1 MLCRRELVVPRRQ
14 TLELVTKDL
23 IMAGAAKSH
32 APDSTKY
39 VEYEEYVDFQLEKT
53 RAIVKRTDILTTLM
67 ALGVGVVSYLL
78 AFVVFDQ
85 WIIDGG
91 FGYASRI
98 GLLSIVAVVVTGT
111 LAWRVVWPLL
121 RQVHPLYAA
130 RVIEQSDPKLK
141 SNLVNFVDVKLANA
155 ESAPTVLKSMQKRA
169 AVELSHIDVEEAVD
183 HRPLLRIAYV
193 LLGVVIVAALYIFLS
208 PKDVFVSVRRALLP
222 TSSIAVATKTTITDV
237 DPGDKDVP
245 ARTRQMISAEV
256 HGEEAEQAQILF
268 TTVDH
273 KYVDEPVKMRR
284 ESPGLSKFLG
294 ELNGE
299 NGKGLLQSLTYRIV
313 AGDARS
319 VDYSINVIQ
328 PPSAR
333 VDEVYYAFPK
343 YTELPEKT
351 ASGGDID
358 GWEGTV
364 VTIKA
369 VANMKVARALIV
381 LTDSDDK
388 AEKGTEISMHVT
400 DGTMLSGTWKL
411 EFRSDGTAPRYYHIR
426 VRTENQK
433 KDDIDSDPTLYALRI
448 RPDQRPD
455 VALLDPTGDLT
466 RPANAVIP
474 LVVQA
479 ADPDFK
485 IRSVMLRG
493 TRGGDP
499 LFNQDVK
506 LYREDVDLPARSF
519 STQYHFQLEPLG
531 LKPGDRI
538 QFWIE
543 AKDNKHPTANRTNT
557 TPINVMIDKPVSPE
571 EVQKQLAKDEQNQ
584 QDQLARAND
593 ARNSDRS
600 NPDQPEPRAG
610 DERDVL
616 PQPRQDQPDP
626 GVAEPKDKDE
636 SRNDQDDNPDQKDK
650 KNSPDQQ
657 RKPAKNDEALS
668 KLLRKQPSPDQDE
681 QNQKD
686 EQQGASDEKP
696 ADRSQQEQGAGDGQ
710 KGRGQSKNQK
720 QSKSDQSQ
728 SDRGEGDQNSSTGDQ
743 QGQQTKSGDES
754 SNSDGGDGSKNSNKK
769 NSKGKSQPNSGRE
782 NSEPGT
788 EQKDKSQAA
797 QKSKKTADSEES
809 SGGDEQKPA
818 GKSGDKKDDR
828 NKDGSTDS
836 QGQDDP
842 PTKTGMKKK
851 PAGKN
856 ADQRDSDDANSDETE
871 DGQKKGAT
879 KNQDQKDKGA
889 PDSSQNDGT
898 GDQALGDQ
906 GKKDKP
912 GKKKPDTNDAGA
924 DGDEQ
929 KPGNP
934 SDQKKPGAKEGGSGD
949 DTQSTD
955 GEKVPKQKNQQQGG
969 AGTKAADKS
978 DAGGGAKDDQQS
990 SGTPDSSGKDPKGEQ
1005 SDNDGQGGDKGPKN
1019 GKGPKKA
1026 GDNSNAS
1033 GPEKPAEDDG
1043 TAQDKPATG
1052 SEEGEATGDDR
1063 PGDRKNPRAGDK
1075 VMKKEGSGEG
1085 AKKPGKPDD
1094 DSERQKAKQKG
1105 AADEGSEG
1113 AADDAEHA
1121 DRAPDD
1127 KKAREKTGKL
1137 DEPPSE
1143 KGVERRDDGSEKRPG
1158 QHPDA
1163 GNQPMKGKGR
1173 EGGQKSEQ
1181 SDAGEQGSGVAS
1193 DQGKKGANKAG
1204 PGDKSDEAGD
1214 TDHADQKTGQPGSKQ
1229 KGKGS
1234 STKPSDDG
1242 AGEKQDAAGD
1252 NPGDKGGGKKG
1263 KGAKGGKS
1271 GQGEEAGDDA
1281 DGKASGEPSG
1291 KQSGKP
1297 GGKAS
1302 GESGKDGGK
1311 DSGGQP
1317 GSGKPSQPG
1326 KAGGSPQKSGG
1337 GISSNPGPGNK
1348 NDAGESDGAKGDDA
1362 EERDRPPRTE
1372 PPTPEEEAANLEN
1385 ARKATNLVLKRLKS
1399 QLERGEVDQE
1409 MLDEMGW
1416 KGKQDVEKFVR
1427 YLEDNLKQN
1436 ADDNSPEAEAR
1447 RMQFEETLRNLD
1459 LGSETQRRSGSVGK
1473 ERAIQQIGTKSA
1485 RPPREYEKI
1494 WESYTRSLS
1503 KTGEKSEPKSKP
1515 ADKTNADKTNTDKAK
1530 KATTK

>member
-1 MLCRRELVVPRRQ
+1 
-14 TLELVTKDL
+14 
-23 IMAGAAKSH
+23 MAGAAQSR

-67 ALGVGVVSYLL
+67 ALGVGVVGYLL

-85 WIIDGG
+85 WIIEGG

-98 GLLSIVAVVVTGT
+98 VLLSIVAVVVTGT

-256 HGEEAEQAQILF
+256 HGEEADQAQILF
-268 TTVDH
+268 TTADH

-284 ESPGLSKFLG
+284 ESPGLSRFIG

-299 NGKGLLQSLTYRIV
+299 NGKGLLQSLTYRII

-319 VDYSINVIQ
+319 VDYTINVIQ

-333 VDEVYYAFPK
+333 VDEVQYAFPK

-351 ASGGDID
+351 TSGGDID

-369 VANMKVARALIV
+369 IANMKVASARIV
-381 LTDSDDK
+381 LTDSD
-388 AEKGTEISMHVT
+388 EKGEKGEEISMNVT

-411 EFRSDGTAPRYYHIR
+411 EFRGDGTAPRYYHIR

-433 KDDIDSDPTLYALRI
+433 KDDIDSDPTQYALRI

-455 VALLDPTGDLT
+455 VVLLDPTGDLT

-474 LVVQA
+474 LIVQA
-479 ADPDFK
+479 SDPDFK
-485 IRSVMLRG
+485 VRSVILRG
-493 TRGGDP
+493 TRGGDS

-506 LYREDVDLPARSF
+506 LYKEGVDLPARSF
-519 STQYHFQLEPLG
+519 ATQYHFQLEPLG

-557 TPINVMIDKPVSPE
+557 TPINVIIDKPVSPE

-593 ARNSDRS
+593 ANNSDKP

-610 DERDVL
+610 NERDVQ
-616 PQPRQDQPDP
+616 PQPRKDQPDP
-626 GVAEPKDKDE
+626 GVAQPKDKDE
-636 SRNDQDDNPDQKDK
+636 PRSDQDGNPDQKSE
-650 KNSPDQQ
+650 KNSPDQP

-696 ADRSQQEQGAGDGQ
+696 ADRSQQEQGEGAGQ
-710 KGRGQSKNQK
+710 KGQGQSKNQK
-720 QSKSDQSQ
+720 PSKTDQSQ
-728 SDRGEGDQNSSTGDQ
+728 SDRSEGDQNSSNGDQ
-743 QGQQTKSGDES
+743 KGKQTKSGDEN
-754 SNSDGGDGSKNSNKK
+754 SNSDGSDGSKNSNKK
-769 NSKGKSQPNSGRE
+769 NSKGKSQANPGSEGN
-782 NSEPGT
+782 EPGT
-788 EQKDKSQAA
+788 DQKDKSKAA
-797 QKSKKTADSEES
+797 QKTKKTDKGDES
-809 SGGDEQKPA
+809 AGGDEPKPGGKAGDKKNDANKDGSADNQGQDDSTTKNGMKNKPA
-818 GKSGDKKDDR
+818 GK
-828 NKDGSTDS
+828 
-836 QGQDDP
+836 
-842 PTKTGMKKK
+842 K
-851 PAGKN
+851 P
-856 ADQRDSDDANSDETE
+856 DQPDSDDANSDKTE
-871 DGQKKGAT
+871 NGQKKAAVKKPG
-879 KNQDQKDKGA
+879 
-889 PDSSQNDGT
+889 QNDDGAQDPSQDGGA
-898 GDQALGDQ
+898 GDQEKGDQ
-906 GKKDKP
+906 PKKDKT
-912 GKKKPDTNDAGA
+912 GQKKSDANDSGA
-924 DGDEQ
+924 EGDEQ

-949 DTQSTD
+949 DTQSAD
-955 GEKVPKQKNQQQGG
+955 GDKDPKQKNQQQGG

-990 SGTPDSSGKDPKGEQ
+990 SGTPGQSDKDPKGEQ
-1005 SDNDGQGGDKGPKN
+1005 SDNDGQGSDKGPKN
-1019 GKGPKKA
+1019 GKGPKKSGNDA
-1026 GDNSNAS
+1026 NPS

-1043 TAQDKPATG
+1043 TAKDKSATG
-1052 SEEGEATGDDR
+1052 NEEGEATGDDR
-1063 PGDRKNPRAGDK
+1063 PGDRENPRAGDNLK
-1075 VMKKEGSGEG
+1075 KKEGSGQG
-1085 AKKPGKPDD
+1085 ATKPGKPDD
-1094 DSERQKAKQKG
+1094 DPERQKANQKRG
-1105 AADEGSEG
+1105 ADEGSKG
-1113 AADDAEHA
+1113 SADDPEHA
-1121 DRAPDD
+1121 NRAPDD
-1127 KKAREKTGKL
+1127 KKAPEKTDKV
-1137 DEPPSE
+1137 DNPPSE
-1143 KGVERRDDGSEKRPG
+1143 KGVKRRKEGSEERPG
-1158 QHPDA
+1158 QHPEA
-1163 GNQPMKGKGR
+1163 GDQPMKGTGR
-1173 EGGQKSEQ
+1173 EKGQKSEQ
-1181 SDAGEQGSGVAS
+1181 SEAGEQGSGVATNE
-1193 DQGKKGANKAG
+1193 GKKGANKAG

-1214 TDHADQKTGQPGSKQ
+1214 TDPADQKTGQSGSKQ

-1242 AGEKQDAAGD
+1242 DGQKQDAAGD

-1271 GQGEEAGDDA
+1271 GQGDEAGDDA
-1281 DGKASGEPSG
+1281 DGKPSGEQGG

-1297 GGKAS
+1297 RGKAS
-1302 GESGKDGGK
+1302 GDGGKDGGK

-1326 KAGGSPQKSGG
+1326 KPGSSPQKSGG
-1337 GISSNPGPGNK
+1337 GISSNPGQGNQT
-1348 NDAGESDGAKGDDA
+1348 DAGESDSAKGDDA
-1362 EERDRPPRTE
+1362 EQRDRPPRSE

-1385 ARKATNLVLKRLKS
+1385 AKKATNLVLKRLKS

-1459 LGSETQRRSGSVGK
+1459 VGSETQRRSGSVGK
-1473 ERAIQQIGTKSA
+1473 ERAIQQIGTKNA
-1485 RPPREYEKI
+1485 KPPREYEKI

-1503 KTGEKSEPKSKP
+1503 KSGEKSEPKSKA
-1515 ADKTNADKTNTDKAK
+1515 ADKTSTDKTNTDKAK
-1530 KATTK
+1530 KGNAK